1 MKLLIVEDQA
11 KTGQYLRQGLTEAG
25 FNTELVADGISGQQL
40 ALSGDYALLIL
51 DVMLPGRSGWLIL
64 QAVRSAGLDTPV
76 LFLTAKDAVEDRVHG
91 LELGADDY
99 LVKPFAFS
107 ELLARVRSLL
117 RRGSAIAQETSLQ
130 LADLRLDLIRR
141 RVERSGQRIDLTA
154 KEFALLEMLL
164 RRQGE
169 VLPKSLIASQ
179 VWDMNFDSDTNVIE
193 VAIRRLRLKID
204 DDFPDKLIHTVRGMG
219 YVLEERSL

>member
-1 MKLLIVEDQA
+1 MKLLIVEDQL
-11 KTGQYLRQGLTEAG
+11 KTGQYLRQGLGEAG
-25 FNTELVADGISGQQL
+25 FNADLVADGSAGQQL
-40 ALSGDYALLIL
+40 AVSGEYALLIL
-51 DVMLPGRSGWLIL
+51 DVMLPGRDGWQIL
-64 QAVRSAGLDTPV
+64 QAVRGAGLDTPV
-76 LFLTAKDAVEDRVHG
+76 LFLTARDAVEDRVHG

-117 RRGSAIAQETSLQ
+117 RRGSSAAQETSLQ

-141 RVERSGQRIDLTA
+141 RVERGGKRIDLTA

-193 VAIRRLRLKID
+193 VAIRRLRIKID
-204 DDFPDKLIHTVRGMG
+204 DEFPDKLIHTVRGMG
-219 YVLEERSL
+219 YVLEERNL